1 MSFRNFYK
9 TVCAKSNRP
18 NAKDACK
25 TNEQNVSDDQWWTKE
40 KPYMVREDLYR
51 VPTILNLGNQIFLAK
66 DLNNKNRE
74 QIMSLFELQ
83 ATEKV
88 MKDYGIGVTKI
99 ISSTAIDLYSE
110 PISCYPLK
118 VLVEVSVNVD

>member
-1 MSFRNFYK
+1 MFRDFYK
-9 TVCAKSNRP
+9 TVCKQSNQP
-18 NAKDACK
+18 NTKNICK
-25 TNEQNVSDDQWWTKE
+25 TSEGGTSDNQWWTKD